1 MPPKT
6 EAAPAPVTTLLLLK
20 PHTHARRDYPAGA
33 ELDIEALGISR
44 EDAAWLIGIKSA
56 MDANGPAEAVAAAKA
71 KLAEAEAAAQ

>member
-20 PHTHARRDYPAGA
+20 PHSHARRDYPAGA
-33 ELDIEALGISR
+33 ELDMEALGITR
-44 EDAAWLIGIKSA
+44 EDAAWLIGIKTA
-56 MDANGPAEAVAAAKA
+56 MDANGPADAVAAAKA